1 MREKVYKGL
10 KRSYGLLMNL
20 AFWGGILP
28 LIPFI
33 VAIIIGGEMGETI
46 SLFLYHRY
54 YPWVIAFASV
64 AVLVGLVSKYVEKG

>member
-1 MREKVYKGL
+1 MREKVCKAL